1 MDIEN
6 RLQALEHNAML
17 AVIANKKVLTTQEA
31 AIYMGWSLSY
41 LYKQTALKNVP
52 HYCPMGK
59 TLYFNREELEAWLQR
74 NRVMTNDEVN
84 NEAQSYLVLGKKGGK
99 K

>member
-1 MDIEN
+1 MELES
-6 RLQALEHNAML
+6 RLQALERNAML
-17 AVIANKKVLTTQEA
+17 AGIASKKVLTTQEA
-31 AIYMGWSLSY
+31 AIYLGWSLSY

-74 NRVMTNDEVN
+74 NRVKPNDEAMD
-84 NEAQSYLVLGKKGGK
+84 EAQT
-99 K
+99 

>member
-17 AVIANKKVLTTQEA
+17 AGIANKKVLTTQEA

-84 NEAQSYLVLGKKGGK
+84 DEAQSYLVLGKKGGK

>member
-1 MDIEN
+1 MDIEE
-6 RLQALEHNAML
+6 RLQALEQNAML
-17 AVIANKKVLTTQEA
+17 AGIANKKVLTTQEA

-74 NRVMTNDEVN
+74 NRVKPNDEAMD
-84 NEAQSYLVLGKKGGK
+84 EAQMYLVLGKKGGK